1 MAPRTDN
8 PLGTTGLTYI
18 TDLAGFEHLVGL
30 GPLTLVVKSRQ
41 QPEAGSV
48 EEITSTHVGSV
59 VSIDEVR
66 RTEAASAGTACEV
79 NVWMRDRAQP
89 ARIQLTDYDGH
100 TVNTEIG
107 YRVHPVFI

>member
-1 MAPRTDN
+1 MTD
-8 PLGTTGLTYI
+8 LTYI
-18 TDLAGFEHLVGL
+18 TDLAGFERLVGV
-30 GPLTLVVKSRQ
+30 GPLTLVVKSWPQ
-41 QPEAGSV
+41 AGAGSG

-66 RTEAASAGTACEV
+66 RTQAASSTTASEV

-89 ARIQLTDYDGH
+89 ARIQLTDDEGRAI
-100 TVNTEIG
+100 TTEIG

>member
-1 MAPRTDN
+1 MTD
-8 PLGTTGLTYI
+8 LTYI
-18 TDLAGFEHLVGL
+18 TDLGGFERLVGV
-30 GPLTLVVKSRQ
+30 GPLTLVVKSWLQ
-41 QPEAGSV
+41 AGVGSR

-66 RTEAASAGTACEV
+66 RTPAAASAATASEV

-89 ARIQLTDYDGH
+89 ARIRLTDDDGQPI
-100 TVNTEIG
+100 TTEIG